1 MEVNYVN
8 LKKVTLLA
16 LIGIS
21 LDSLIKLFLFISYV
35 FKINL
40 NLSSGIYSFAQVV
53 DLFAYSTIVLFLYVL
68 WKNQSDSKEN

>member
-1 MEVNYVN
+1 VN

>member
-1 MEVNYVN
+1 MN